1 MPKRILTGVVS
12 KVGNKTLFVNVV
24 RQFQHVSYKKIVRKS
39 KSYVAHYE
47 NCVYNV
53 GDTVSIIESRPLSK
67 TKKWVVC

>member
-24 RQFQHVSYKKIVRKS
+24 RSFKHLLYKKIVRRS
-39 KSYVAHYE
+39 KSYVAHDE

-53 GDTVSIIESRPLSK
+53 GDTVSIIESRPLSRK
-67 TKKWVVC
+67 KKWVVF